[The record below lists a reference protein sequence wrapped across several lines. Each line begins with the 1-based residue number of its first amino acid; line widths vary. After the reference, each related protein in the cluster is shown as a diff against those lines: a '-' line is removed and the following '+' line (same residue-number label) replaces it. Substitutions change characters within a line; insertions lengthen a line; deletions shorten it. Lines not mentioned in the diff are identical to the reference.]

1 MTEPQDAHAEGA
13 VESDDPLGDPLLHQL
28 ERILAY
34 DIPDPN
40 RRRAVALITKAHMK
54 TAIVRVLREKF
65 DPYLRTDND
74 TADTGAAV
82 AAMRDAII
90 SVAGYDPEHRWPV
103 DPG

>member
-1 MTEPQDAHAEGA
+1 
-13 VESDDPLGDPLLHQL
+13 
-28 ERILAY
+28 
-34 DIPDPN
+34 
-40 RRRAVALITKAHMK
+40 MK